1 MQTNRRNPHRR
12 TGTDAT
18 QARSTSDLSSSAL
31 TSRGVG
37 LTRSRLT
44 HRHRPR
50 LDPRPNIFV
59 RRIAHAC
66 GHVCRSDIYA
76 LILCISSSHICLK
89 KRWFPQ
95 ETLYTVNLHE
105 LLLYNRLSPFF
116 FFFHSTPAMNL
127 PRRPKPPEEPRSW
140 DTRHTGSTDSHSR
153 HKELSSLLTR
163 HAVEGPLTAHNQR
176 RWRQRRR
183 RRRFIH
189 APP

>member
-76 LILCISSSHICLK
+76 LILCISSSHICLE

-116 FFFHSTPAMNL
+116 LFFT
-127 PRRPKPPEEPRSW
+127 RPPRSNRPNPPKLVHARRNTLAQRTLTA
-140 DTRHTGSTDSHSR
+140 DTRSFPAYLPDTQWKDLSQHTINGGGAPTAVYIR
-153 HKELSSLLTR
+153 AALSVAAT
-163 HAVEGPLTAHNQR
+163 
-176 RWRQRRR
+176 
-183 RRRFIH
+183 
-189 APP
+189 

>member
-76 LILCISSSHICLK
+76 LILCISSSHICLE

-105 LLLYNRLSPFF
+105 LLLYYRLSPFF
-116 FFFHSTPAMNL
+116 YFFPHTRPPRSNRPNPPNATHWLNGLSQPTQGAFQLTYPTRSGRTSHSTQ
-127 PRRPKPPEEPRSW
+127 
-140 DTRHTGSTDSHSR
+140 STAVATAAAATAVHSR
-153 HKELSSLLTR
+153 AALSVAAT
-163 HAVEGPLTAHNQR
+163 
-176 RWRQRRR
+176 
-183 RRRFIH
+183 
-189 APP
+189 